1 MTAADLKAKGTV
13 PWDSEELKSKVR
25 LGQRTGRQDLSRGV
39 GRGSREQVVGL
50 EEPIS
55 LESAGG
61 VTRPKWVGRQWGGG
75 HGRSREMGRGEAIE
89 CAGGLCTGNSEWLI
103 AVILSAKN
111 WRNEL
116 QVFPTEQLALAA
128 TR

>member
-1 MTAADLKAKGTV
+1 M
-13 PWDSEELKSKVR
+13 
-25 LGQRTGRQDLSRGV
+25 

-61 VTRPKWVGRQWGGG
+61 VIRSKWVRRQRGGG
-75 HGRSREMGRGEAIE
+75 VGRSREMGRGEAIE
-89 CAGGLCTGNSEWLI
+89 CAGGLCTGNNEWLI

-116 QVFPTEQLALAA
+116 QRSGVEVERVLVRGLRRLLTVEKRVLGF
-128 TR
+128 